1 MAIIPTT
8 ETIMEF
14 SQFYKYSD
22 SMPEGLDSG
31 DGYGSTM
38 YSVSGGGGYFYKSFS
53 FTREYSFILERW
65 NILGRIAWEE
75 AMAINTMNQINILYI
90 EWLFNHYLPHFDTS
104 RIKSS
109 IFLRSNSTISASVGG
124 GGWFFGLSTSFFGG
138 PLFSKFGEILST
150 VTPP

>member
-1 MAIIPTT
+1 MHRIMAIIPTT

-31 DGYGSTM
+31 DGLGWDVNYGYGYTM

-90 EWLFNHYLPHFDTS
+90 E
-104 RIKSS
+104 
-109 IFLRSNSTISASVGG
+109 
-124 GGWFFGLSTSFFGG
+124 
-138 PLFSKFGEILST
+138 
-150 VTPP
+150 